1 MISLK
6 AAGQSNRQIGEKVM
20 KGITLIIIGGII
32 TAVGILV
39 GGYSIVFEMT
49 NAKKIREQL
58 KNEYQ
63 DTCSL

>member
-1 MISLK
+1 
-6 AAGQSNRQIGEKVM
+6 M